1 MVEAGMMRVKS
12 QIIVAA
18 ATLTLLSA
26 CTPME
31 AGKTGATGP
40 SPSTTS
46 PSTTRSADARAAAAE
61 LAALE
66 SARDARVGVY
76 AIDTGTGKQV
86 AYRADERFG
95 YASTYKALAAAA
107 VLAAPPAGGIDAP
120 VSYTPDQLVPY
131 SPVTEQHTA
140 TGMTLRELADAAV
153 RYSDNT
159 AGNLLLDALG
169 GPSGF
174 QAALRAIGDTTT
186 RAERVEPELNA
197 LTPGST
203 ADTSTPR
210 ALATDLRAY
219 VLGSALP
226 AESREQ
232 LTTWL
237 VGNTTGDALIR
248 AVAPHGWRV
257 GDKTGSADHGTRNDI
272 AVMWRDGGKPIVM
285 AVLTDHRAVDADTDD
300 GLVASA
306 ARAALRGLGALGD

>member
-1 MVEAGMMRVKS
+1 MRVKFQS
-12 QIIVAA
+12 IVAA
-18 ATLTLLSA
+18 AVLLLLTGCASVD
-26 CTPME
+26 
-31 AGKTGATGP
+31 AGSTGAPTPTPP
-40 SPSTTS
+40 SSA
-46 PSTTRSADARAAAAE
+46 SADARATSAKEE

-76 AIDTGTGKQV
+76 AIDTGTGRQL

-107 VLAAPPAGGIDAP
+107 LLADPPAGGLDST
-120 VSYTPDQLVPY
+120 VSYTTDQLVTY

-159 AGNLLLDALG
+159 AGNLLLEALG

-186 RAERVEPELNA
+186 HAERFEPELNVLA
-197 LTPGST
+197 PGST

-210 ALATDLRAY
+210 ALASDLRAY
-219 VLGSALP
+219 VLGSVLTA
-226 AESREQ
+226 ASREQ
-232 LTTWL
+232 LSAWL

-272 AVMWRDGGKPIVM
+272 AVLWPDGGKPIVM
-285 AVLTDHRAVDADTDD
+285 AVLTDHTAVDADTDD